1 MKAGRNRLRKGGAL
15 PPMQTDMRKSV
26 RDTTYMETVFPA
38 EFKEHPDDADFFP
51 DFAKMDIPENLG
63 ETLIEALSNSGIPET
78 DAIGTS
84 VEGTTGLQTG
94 LVLKQFKQEENMENK
109 DVSKLKEEVKKVEG
123 VNDVIWIDDAI
134 DLSVPKEIL
143 PEDIRDIFYS
153 EKSTLMIIKFAG
165 TDASTET
172 EKALSDVRKI
182 AGKQAFL
189 SGVAGVIKD
198 TKDLANK
205 ETPIYVL
212 IAVILSIIILSITME
227 SYVIP
232 IVFLSSIG
240 IAIIYNMGSNVIFEN
255 ISYVTKALSAV
266 LQLGVTM
273 DYSIFLLHRYD
284 EERESRENK
293 VEAMANAI
301 EATIESVVG
310 SALTTVAGFL
320 ALCVMDLALGKDIG
334 LVMAKGVVIGV
345 ICTITILPAL
355 VLTFDKVIHKYKHKN
370 ILPTFQKSSSFIIKH
385 HKVIV
390 LISLLILIPAAIGKE
405 KASVYYNLDESLP
418 DNLPSIV
425 ANDKLKN
432 EFNMVSTNI
441 ILVRDDLDRY
451 KVKEMVKELNNVDGV
466 TMAAA
471 LESVLGSRIP
481 ENFLPNELLE
491 QVKKGGY
498 EGIIVNSK
506 YKSATNEVAVQ
517 LDEIN
522 EIVKKYDP
530 EGLVGGEAPLTND
543 LVTIA
548 DSDFK
553 KVSIFSIVA
562 IFLIIMVIFK
572 SISVP
577 VLLVLAIELAIF
589 INLGIPYYTG
599 TTIPFIS
606 SIVIGTIQLGA
617 TVDYAILLTSR
628 FKEELSN
635 TNDKKEAMIKALQ
648 SSSRSI
654 ITSALTFFG
663 ATAGVGI
670 ISELEMISSLC
681 VLMARG
687 AIISMLVILFVL
699 PGVLLMFEGII
710 VKTSKS
716 FIICKKEEK

>member
-1 MKAGRNRLRKGGAL
+1 MNKVSKAIAQSRMLILVIAFLLLIPSVLGYLKTDVNYDILGYL
-15 PPMQTDMRKSV
+15 PDEL
-26 RDTTYMETVFPA
+26 DTRIA
-38 EFKEHPDDADFFP
+38 QSILKDDFDCGS
-51 DFAKMDIPENLG
+51 LG
-63 ETLIEALSNSGIPET
+63 MLI
-78 DAIGTS
+78 
-84 VEGTTGLQTG
+84 V
-94 LVLKQFKQEENMENK
+94 ENMENK

-153 EKSTLMIIKFAG
+153 ENSTLMIIKFAG

-320 ALCVMDLALGKDIG
+320 ALCVMELALGKDIG

-699 PGVLLMFEGII
+699 PGILLMFEGII

-716 FIICKKEEK
+716 FIRCKKEEK

>member
-1 MKAGRNRLRKGGAL
+1 MNKVSKAIAQSRMLILVIAFLLLIPSVLGYLKTDVNYDILGYL
-15 PPMQTDMRKSV
+15 PDEL
-26 RDTTYMETVFPA
+26 DTRIA
-38 EFKEHPDDADFFP
+38 QSILKDDFDCGS
-51 DFAKMDIPENLG
+51 LG
-63 ETLIEALSNSGIPET
+63 MLI
-78 DAIGTS
+78 
-84 VEGTTGLQTG
+84 V
-94 LVLKQFKQEENMENK
+94 ENMEDK

-153 EKSTLMIIKFAG
+153 ENSTLMIIKFVG

-172 EKALSDVRKI
+172 ENALSDVRKI

-441 ILVRDDLDRY
+441 ILVSDDLDRY

-466 TMAAA
+466 TMAAS

-577 VLLVLAIELAIF
+577 ILLVLAIELAIF

-648 SSSRSI
+648 NSSRSI

-699 PGVLLMFEGII
+699 PGILLIFEGII
-710 VKTSKS
+710 IKTSKS
-716 FIICKKEEK
+716 FIRCKKEEK

>member
-1 MKAGRNRLRKGGAL
+1 MNKVSKAIAQSRMLILVIAFLLLIPSVLGYLKTDVNYDILGYL
-15 PPMQTDMRKSV
+15 PDEL
-26 RDTTYMETVFPA
+26 DTRIA
-38 EFKEHPDDADFFP
+38 QSILKDDFDCGS
-51 DFAKMDIPENLG
+51 LG
-63 ETLIEALSNSGIPET
+63 MLI
-78 DAIGTS
+78 
-84 VEGTTGLQTG
+84 V
-94 LVLKQFKQEENMENK
+94 ENMEDK

-153 EKSTLMIIKFAG
+153 ENSTLMIIKFVG

-172 EKALSDVRKI
+172 ENALSDVRKI

-441 ILVRDDLDRY
+441 ILVSDDLDRY

-466 TMAAA
+466 TMAAS

-577 VLLVLAIELAIF
+577 ILLVLAIELAIF

-699 PGVLLMFEGII
+699 PGILLMFEGII
-710 VKTSKS
+710 IKTSKS
-716 FIICKKEEK
+716 FIMCKKEEK

>member
-1 MKAGRNRLRKGGAL
+1 MNKVSKAIAQSRMLILVIAFLLLIPSVLGYLKTDVNYDILGYL
-15 PPMQTDMRKSV
+15 PDEL
-26 RDTTYMETVFPA
+26 DTRIA
-38 EFKEHPDDADFFP
+38 QSILKDDFDCGS
-51 DFAKMDIPENLG
+51 LG
-63 ETLIEALSNSGIPET
+63 MLI
-78 DAIGTS
+78 
-84 VEGTTGLQTG
+84 V
-94 LVLKQFKQEENMENK
+94 ENMENK

-153 EKSTLMIIKFAG
+153 ENSTLMIIKFAG

-471 LESVLGSRIP
+471 LESALGSRIP

-716 FIICKKEEK
+716 FIMCKKEEK

>member
-1 MKAGRNRLRKGGAL
+1 MNKVSKAIAQSRMLILVIAFLLLIPSVLGYLKTDVNYDILGYL
-15 PPMQTDMRKSV
+15 PDEL
-26 RDTTYMETVFPA
+26 DTRIA
-38 EFKEHPDDADFFP
+38 QSILKDDFDCGS
-51 DFAKMDIPENLG
+51 LG
-63 ETLIEALSNSGIPET
+63 MLI
-78 DAIGTS
+78 
-84 VEGTTGLQTG
+84 V
-94 LVLKQFKQEENMENK
+94 ENMEDK
-109 DVSKLKEEVKKVEG
+109 EVSKLKEEVKKVEG

-153 EKSTLMIIKFAG
+153 ENSTLMIIKFAG

-405 KASVYYNLDESLP
+405 KVSVYYNLDESLP

-716 FIICKKEEK
+716 FIMCKKEEK

>member
-1 MKAGRNRLRKGGAL
+1 MNKVSKAIAQSRMLILVIAFLLLIPSVLGYLKTDVNYDILGYL
-15 PPMQTDMRKSV
+15 PDEL
-26 RDTTYMETVFPA
+26 DTRIA
-38 EFKEHPDDADFFP
+38 QSILKDDFDCGS
-51 DFAKMDIPENLG
+51 LG
-63 ETLIEALSNSGIPET
+63 MLI
-78 DAIGTS
+78 
-84 VEGTTGLQTG
+84 V
-94 LVLKQFKQEENMENK
+94 ENMENK

-153 EKSTLMIIKFAG
+153 ENSTLMIIKFAG

-182 AGKQAFL
+182 AVKQAFL

-710 VKTSKS
+710 VKTSKT

>member
-1 MKAGRNRLRKGGAL
+1 MNKVSKAIAQSRMLILVIAFLLLIPSVLGYLKTDVNYDILGYL
-15 PPMQTDMRKSV
+15 PDEL
-26 RDTTYMETVFPA
+26 DTRIA
-38 EFKEHPDDADFFP
+38 QSILKDDFDCGS
-51 DFAKMDIPENLG
+51 LG
-63 ETLIEALSNSGIPET
+63 MLI
-78 DAIGTS
+78 
-84 VEGTTGLQTG
+84 V
-94 LVLKQFKQEENMENK
+94 ENMENK

-153 EKSTLMIIKFAG
+153 ENSTLMIIKFAG

-172 EKALSDVRKI
+172 ENALSDVRKI

-432 EFNMVSTNI
+432 EFNMVSTNV

-471 LESVLGSRIP
+471 LESVLGSRVP

-553 KVSIFSIVA
+553 KVS
-562 IFLIIMVIFK
+562 
-572 SISVP
+572 
-577 VLLVLAIELAIF
+577 IF

-710 VKTSKS
+710 VKTSKT

>member
-1 MKAGRNRLRKGGAL
+1 MNKVSKAIAQSRMLILVIAFLLLIPSVLGYLKTDVNYDILGYL
-15 PPMQTDMRKSV
+15 PDEL
-26 RDTTYMETVFPA
+26 DTRIA
-38 EFKEHPDDADFFP
+38 QSILKDDFDCGS
-51 DFAKMDIPENLG
+51 LG
-63 ETLIEALSNSGIPET
+63 MLI
-78 DAIGTS
+78 
-84 VEGTTGLQTG
+84 V
-94 LVLKQFKQEENMENK
+94 ENMENK

-153 EKSTLMIIKFAG
+153 ENSTLMIIKFAG

-172 EKALSDVRKI
+172 ENALSDVRKI

-710 VKTSKS
+710 VKTSKT

>member
-1 MKAGRNRLRKGGAL
+1 MNKVSKAIAQSRMLILVIAFLLLIPSVLGYLKTDVNYDILGYL
-15 PPMQTDMRKSV
+15 PDEL
-26 RDTTYMETVFPA
+26 DTRIA
-38 EFKEHPDDADFFP
+38 QSILKDDFDCGS
-51 DFAKMDIPENLG
+51 LG
-63 ETLIEALSNSGIPET
+63 MLI
-78 DAIGTS
+78 
-84 VEGTTGLQTG
+84 V
-94 LVLKQFKQEENMENK
+94 ENMENK

-153 EKSTLMIIKFAG
+153 ENSTLMIIKFAG

-172 EKALSDVRKI
+172 ENALSDVRKI

-471 LESVLGSRIP
+471 LESVLGSRVP

-589 INLGIPYYTG
+589 INLGIPYYTD

-710 VKTSKS
+710 VKTSKT

>member
-1 MKAGRNRLRKGGAL
+1 MNKVSKAIAQSRMLILVIAFLLLIPSVLGYLKTDVNYDILGYL
-15 PPMQTDMRKSV
+15 PDEL
-26 RDTTYMETVFPA
+26 DTRIA
-38 EFKEHPDDADFFP
+38 QSILKDDFDCGS
-51 DFAKMDIPENLG
+51 LG
-63 ETLIEALSNSGIPET
+63 MLI
-78 DAIGTS
+78 
-84 VEGTTGLQTG
+84 V
-94 LVLKQFKQEENMENK
+94 ENMENK

-153 EKSTLMIIKFAG
+153 ENSTLMIIKFAG

-172 EKALSDVRKI
+172 ENALSDVRKI

-716 FIICKKEEK
+716 FIICQKEEK

>member
-1 MKAGRNRLRKGGAL
+1 MNKVSKAIAQSRMLILVIAFLLLIPSVLGYLKTDVNYDILGYL
-15 PPMQTDMRKSV
+15 PDEL
-26 RDTTYMETVFPA
+26 DTRIA
-38 EFKEHPDDADFFP
+38 QSILKDDFDCGS
-51 DFAKMDIPENLG
+51 LG
-63 ETLIEALSNSGIPET
+63 MLI
-78 DAIGTS
+78 
-84 VEGTTGLQTG
+84 V
-94 LVLKQFKQEENMENK
+94 ENMEDK

-153 EKSTLMIIKFAG
+153 ENSTLMIIKFVG

-172 EKALSDVRKI
+172 ENALSDVRKI

-293 VEAMANAI
+293 VEAMDNAI

-441 ILVRDDLDRY
+441 ILVSDDLDRY

-466 TMAAA
+466 TMAAS

-577 VLLVLAIELAIF
+577 VLLVLSIELAIF

-648 SSSRSI
+648 NSSRSI

-699 PGVLLMFEGII
+699 PGILLIFEGII
-710 VKTSKS
+710 IKTSKS
-716 FIICKKEEK
+716 FIRCKKEEK

>member
-1 MKAGRNRLRKGGAL
+1 MNKVSKAIAQSRMLILVIAFLLLIPSVLGYLKTDVNYDILGYL
-15 PPMQTDMRKSV
+15 PDEL
-26 RDTTYMETVFPA
+26 DTRIA
-38 EFKEHPDDADFFP
+38 QSILKDDFDCGS
-51 DFAKMDIPENLG
+51 LG
-63 ETLIEALSNSGIPET
+63 MLI
-78 DAIGTS
+78 
-84 VEGTTGLQTG
+84 V
-94 LVLKQFKQEENMENK
+94 ENMENK

-153 EKSTLMIIKFAG
+153 ENSTLMIIKFAG

-172 EKALSDVRKI
+172 ENALSDVRKI

-481 ENFLPNELLE
+481 ENLLPNELLE

-599 TTIPFIS
+599 TT
-606 SIVIGTIQLGA
+606 
-617 TVDYAILLTSR
+617 VDYAILLTSR

-716 FIICKKEEK
+716 FIMCKKEEK

>member
-1 MKAGRNRLRKGGAL
+1 MNKVSKAIAQSRMLILVIAFLLLIPSVLGYLK
-15 PPMQTDMRKSV
+15 TDV
-26 RDTTYMETVFPA
+26 NYDILGYLADELDTRIA
-38 EFKEHPDDADFFP
+38 QSILKDDFDCGS
-51 DFAKMDIPENLG
+51 LG
-63 ETLIEALSNSGIPET
+63 MLI
-78 DAIGTS
+78 
-84 VEGTTGLQTG
+84 V
-94 LVLKQFKQEENMENK
+94 ENMENK

-153 EKSTLMIIKFAG
+153 ENSTLMIIKFAG

-172 EKALSDVRKI
+172 ENALSDVRKI

-471 LESVLGSRIP
+471 LESVLGSRVP

-710 VKTSKS
+710 VKTSKT

>member
-1 MKAGRNRLRKGGAL
+1 MNKVSKAIAQSRMLILVIAFLLLIPSVLGYLKTDVNYDILGYL
-15 PPMQTDMRKSV
+15 PDEL
-26 RDTTYMETVFPA
+26 DTRIA
-38 EFKEHPDDADFFP
+38 QSILKDDFDCGS
-51 DFAKMDIPENLG
+51 LG
-63 ETLIEALSNSGIPET
+63 MLI
-78 DAIGTS
+78 
-84 VEGTTGLQTG
+84 V
-94 LVLKQFKQEENMENK
+94 ENMENK

-153 EKSTLMIIKFAG
+153 ENSTLMIIKFAG

-172 EKALSDVRKI
+172 ENALSDVRKI

-385 HKVIV
+385 HKGIV

-466 TMAAA
+466 TMAAS

-577 VLLVLAIELAIF
+577 ILLVLAIELAIF

-716 FIICKKEEK
+716 FIMCKKEEK

>member
-1 MKAGRNRLRKGGAL
+1 MNKVSKAIAQSRMLILVIAFLLLIPSVLGYLKTNVNYDILGYL
-15 PPMQTDMRKSV
+15 PDEL
-26 RDTTYMETVFPA
+26 DTRIA
-38 EFKEHPDDADFFP
+38 QSILKDDFDCGS
-51 DFAKMDIPENLG
+51 LG
-63 ETLIEALSNSGIPET
+63 MLI
-78 DAIGTS
+78 
-84 VEGTTGLQTG
+84 V
-94 LVLKQFKQEENMENK
+94 ENMENK

-153 EKSTLMIIKFAG
+153 ENSTLMIIKFAG

-716 FIICKKEEK
+716 FIMCKKEEK

>member
-1 MKAGRNRLRKGGAL
+1 MNKVSKAIAQSRMLILVIAFLLLIPSVLGYLKTDVNYDILGYL
-15 PPMQTDMRKSV
+15 PDEL
-26 RDTTYMETVFPA
+26 DTRIA
-38 EFKEHPDDADFFP
+38 QSILKDDFDCGS
-51 DFAKMDIPENLG
+51 LG
-63 ETLIEALSNSGIPET
+63 MLI
-78 DAIGTS
+78 
-84 VEGTTGLQTG
+84 V
-94 LVLKQFKQEENMENK
+94 ENMENK

-143 PEDIRDIFYS
+143 PEDIRDVFYS
-153 EKSTLMIIKFAG
+153 ENSTLMIIKFAG

-370 ILPTFQKSSSFIIKH
+370 ILPTFQKTSSFIIKH

-577 VLLVLAIELAIF
+577 VLLVLSIELAIF

-628 FKEELSN
+628 FKEELAN

-699 PGVLLMFEGII
+699 PGILLMFEGII

-716 FIICKKEEK
+716 FIRCKKEEK

>member
-1 MKAGRNRLRKGGAL
+1 MNKVSKAIAQSRMLILVIAFLLLIPSVLGYLKTDVNYDILGYL
-15 PPMQTDMRKSV
+15 PDEL
-26 RDTTYMETVFPA
+26 DTRIA
-38 EFKEHPDDADFFP
+38 QSILKDDFDCGS
-51 DFAKMDIPENLG
+51 LG
-63 ETLIEALSNSGIPET
+63 MLI
-78 DAIGTS
+78 
-84 VEGTTGLQTG
+84 V
-94 LVLKQFKQEENMENK
+94 ENMENK

-153 EKSTLMIIKFAG
+153 ENSTLMIIKFAG

-172 EKALSDVRKI
+172 ENALSDVRKI

-530 EGLVGGEAPLTND
+530 EGLIGGEAPLTND

-710 VKTSKS
+710 VKTSKT

>member
-1 MKAGRNRLRKGGAL
+1 MNKVSKAIAQSRMLILVIAFLLLIPSVLGYLKTDVNYDILGYL
-15 PPMQTDMRKSV
+15 PDEL
-26 RDTTYMETVFPA
+26 DTRIA
-38 EFKEHPDDADFFP
+38 QSILKDDFDCGS
-51 DFAKMDIPENLG
+51 LG
-63 ETLIEALSNSGIPET
+63 MLI
-78 DAIGTS
+78 
-84 VEGTTGLQTG
+84 V
-94 LVLKQFKQEENMENK
+94 ENMENK

-153 EKSTLMIIKFAG
+153 ENSTLMIIKFAG

-172 EKALSDVRKI
+172 ENALSDVRKI

-441 ILVRDDLDRY
+441 ILVSDDLDRY

-506 YKSATNEVAVQ
+506 YKSATNEVAMQ

-530 EGLVGGEAPLTND
+530 KGLIGGEAPLTND

-710 VKTSKS
+710 IKTSKS

>member
-1 MKAGRNRLRKGGAL
+1 MNKVSKAIAQSRMLILVIAFLLLIPSVLGYLKTDVNYDILGYL
-15 PPMQTDMRKSV
+15 PDEL
-26 RDTTYMETVFPA
+26 DTRIA
-38 EFKEHPDDADFFP
+38 QSILKDDFDCGS
-51 DFAKMDIPENLG
+51 LG
-63 ETLIEALSNSGIPET
+63 MLI
-78 DAIGTS
+78 
-84 VEGTTGLQTG
+84 V
-94 LVLKQFKQEENMENK
+94 ENMENK

-153 EKSTLMIIKFAG
+153 ENSTLMIIKFAG

-320 ALCVMDLALGKDIG
+320 ALCFMVLALGKDIG

-441 ILVRDDLDRY
+441 ILVSDDLDRY

-716 FIICKKEEK
+716 FIMCKKEEK

>member
-1 MKAGRNRLRKGGAL
+1 MNKVSKAIAQSRMLILVIAFLLLIPSVLGYLKTDVNYDILGYL
-15 PPMQTDMRKSV
+15 PDEL
-26 RDTTYMETVFPA
+26 DTRIA
-38 EFKEHPDDADFFP
+38 QSILKDDFDCGS
-51 DFAKMDIPENLG
+51 LG
-63 ETLIEALSNSGIPET
+63 MLI
-78 DAIGTS
+78 
-84 VEGTTGLQTG
+84 V
-94 LVLKQFKQEENMENK
+94 ENMENK

-617 TVDYAILLTSR
+617 TGDYAILLTSR

-716 FIICKKEEK
+716 FIMCKKEEK

>member
-1 MKAGRNRLRKGGAL
+1 MNKVSKAIAQSRMLILVIAFLLLIPSVLGYLKTDVNYDILGYL
-15 PPMQTDMRKSV
+15 PDEL
-26 RDTTYMETVFPA
+26 DTRIA
-38 EFKEHPDDADFFP
+38 QSILKDDFDCGS
-51 DFAKMDIPENLG
+51 LG
-63 ETLIEALSNSGIPET
+63 MLI
-78 DAIGTS
+78 
-84 VEGTTGLQTG
+84 V
-94 LVLKQFKQEENMENK
+94 ENMENK

-143 PEDIRDIFYS
+143 PEDIRDVFYS
-153 EKSTLMIIKFAG
+153 ENSTLMIIKFAG

-577 VLLVLAIELAIF
+577 VLLVLSIELAIF

-628 FKEELSN
+628 FKEELAN

-699 PGVLLMFEGII
+699 PGILLMFEGII

-716 FIICKKEEK
+716 FIRCKKEEE

>member
-1 MKAGRNRLRKGGAL
+1 MNKVSKAIAQSRMLILVIAFLLLIPSVLGYLKTDVNYDILGYL
-15 PPMQTDMRKSV
+15 PDEL
-26 RDTTYMETVFPA
+26 DTRIA
-38 EFKEHPDDADFFP
+38 QSILKDDFDCGS
-51 DFAKMDIPENLG
+51 LG
-63 ETLIEALSNSGIPET
+63 MLI
-78 DAIGTS
+78 
-84 VEGTTGLQTG
+84 V
-94 LVLKQFKQEENMENK
+94 ENMENK

-153 EKSTLMIIKFAG
+153 ENSTLMIIKFAG

-172 EKALSDVRKI
+172 ENALSDVRKI

-441 ILVRDDLDRY
+441 ILVSDDLDRY

-471 LESVLGSRIP
+471 LESVLGSRVP

-648 SSSRSI
+648 NSSRSI

-699 PGVLLMFEGII
+699 PGILLIFEGII
-710 VKTSKS
+710 IKTSKS
-716 FIICKKEEK
+716 FIRCKKEEK

>member
-1 MKAGRNRLRKGGAL
+1 MNKVSKAIAQSRMLILVIAFLLLIPSVLGYLKTDVNYDILGYL
-15 PPMQTDMRKSV
+15 PDEL
-26 RDTTYMETVFPA
+26 DTRIA
-38 EFKEHPDDADFFP
+38 QSILKDDFDCGS
-51 DFAKMDIPENLG
+51 LG
-63 ETLIEALSNSGIPET
+63 MLI
-78 DAIGTS
+78 
-84 VEGTTGLQTG
+84 V
-94 LVLKQFKQEENMENK
+94 ENMENK

-153 EKSTLMIIKFAG
+153 ENSTLMIIKFAG

-182 AGKQAFL
+182 AGRQAFL

-320 ALCVMDLALGKDIG
+320 ALCVMDLTLGKDIG

-710 VKTSKS
+710 VKTSKT

>member
-1 MKAGRNRLRKGGAL
+1 MNKVSKAIAQSRMLILVIAFLLLIPSVLGYLKTDVNYDILGYL
-15 PPMQTDMRKSV
+15 PDEL
-26 RDTTYMETVFPA
+26 DTRIA
-38 EFKEHPDDADFFP
+38 QSILKDDFDCGS
-51 DFAKMDIPENLG
+51 LG
-63 ETLIEALSNSGIPET
+63 MLI
-78 DAIGTS
+78 
-84 VEGTTGLQTG
+84 V
-94 LVLKQFKQEENMENK
+94 ENMEDK

-153 EKSTLMIIKFAG
+153 ENSTLMIIKFAG

-345 ICTITILPAL
+345 VCTITILPAL

-716 FIICKKEEK
+716 FIMCKKEEK

>member
-1 MKAGRNRLRKGGAL
+1 MNKVSKAIAQSRMLILVIAFLLLIPSVLGYLKTDVNYDILGYL
-15 PPMQTDMRKSV
+15 PDEL
-26 RDTTYMETVFPA
+26 DTRIA
-38 EFKEHPDDADFFP
+38 QSILKDDFDCGS
-51 DFAKMDIPENLG
+51 LG
-63 ETLIEALSNSGIPET
+63 MLI
-78 DAIGTS
+78 
-84 VEGTTGLQTG
+84 V
-94 LVLKQFKQEENMENK
+94 ENMENK

-153 EKSTLMIIKFAG
+153 ENSTLMIIKFAG

-466 TMAAA
+466 TMATA

-577 VLLVLAIELAIF
+577 VLLVLSIELAIF

-628 FKEELSN
+628 FKEELAN

-699 PGVLLMFEGII
+699 PGILLMFEGII

-716 FIICKKEEK
+716 FIRCKKEEE

>member
-1 MKAGRNRLRKGGAL
+1 MNKVSKAIAQSRMLILVIAFLLLIPSVLGYLKTDVNYDILGYL
-15 PPMQTDMRKSV
+15 PDEL
-26 RDTTYMETVFPA
+26 DTRIA
-38 EFKEHPDDADFFP
+38 QSILKDDFDCGS
-51 DFAKMDIPENLG
+51 LG
-63 ETLIEALSNSGIPET
+63 MLI
-78 DAIGTS
+78 
-84 VEGTTGLQTG
+84 V
-94 LVLKQFKQEENMENK
+94 ENMEDK

-153 EKSTLMIIKFAG
+153 ENSTLMIIKFVG

-172 EKALSDVRKI
+172 ENALSDVRKI

-441 ILVRDDLDRY
+441 ILVSDDLDRY

-471 LESVLGSRIP
+471 LESVLGSRVP

-577 VLLVLAIELAIF
+577 ILLVLAIELAIF

-648 SSSRSI
+648 NSSRSI

-699 PGVLLMFEGII
+699 PGILLIFEGII
-710 VKTSKS
+710 IKTSKS
-716 FIICKKEEK
+716 FIRCKKEEK

>member
-1 MKAGRNRLRKGGAL
+1 MNKVSKAIAQSRMLILVIAFLLLIPSVLGYLKTDVNYDILGYL
-15 PPMQTDMRKSV
+15 PDEL
-26 RDTTYMETVFPA
+26 DTRIA
-38 EFKEHPDDADFFP
+38 QSILKDDFDCGS
-51 DFAKMDIPENLG
+51 LG
-63 ETLIEALSNSGIPET
+63 MLI
-78 DAIGTS
+78 
-84 VEGTTGLQTG
+84 V
-94 LVLKQFKQEENMENK
+94 ENMEDK

-153 EKSTLMIIKFAG
+153 ENSTLMIIKFVG

-172 EKALSDVRKI
+172 ENALSDVRKI

-699 PGVLLMFEGII
+699 PGILLIFEGII
-710 VKTSKS
+710 IKTSKS
-716 FIICKKEEK
+716 FIRCKKEEK

>member
-1 MKAGRNRLRKGGAL
+1 MNKVSKAIAQSRMLILVIAFLLLIPSVLGYLKTDVNYDILGYL
-15 PPMQTDMRKSV
+15 PDEL
-26 RDTTYMETVFPA
+26 DTRIA
-38 EFKEHPDDADFFP
+38 QSILKDDFDCGS
-51 DFAKMDIPENLG
+51 LG
-63 ETLIEALSNSGIPET
+63 MLI
-78 DAIGTS
+78 
-84 VEGTTGLQTG
+84 V
-94 LVLKQFKQEENMENK
+94 ENMENK

-153 EKSTLMIIKFAG
+153 ENSTLMIIKFAG

-172 EKALSDVRKI
+172 EKALSDVSKI

-716 FIICKKEEK
+716 FIMCKKEEK

>member
-1 MKAGRNRLRKGGAL
+1 MNKVSKAIAQSRMLILVIAFLLLIPSVLGYLKTDVNYDILGYL
-15 PPMQTDMRKSV
+15 PDEL
-26 RDTTYMETVFPA
+26 DTRIA
-38 EFKEHPDDADFFP
+38 QSILKDDFDCGS
-51 DFAKMDIPENLG
+51 LG
-63 ETLIEALSNSGIPET
+63 MLI
-78 DAIGTS
+78 
-84 VEGTTGLQTG
+84 V
-94 LVLKQFKQEENMENK
+94 ENMEDK

-153 EKSTLMIIKFAG
+153 ENSTLMIIKFVG

-172 EKALSDVRKI
+172 ENALSDVRKI

-441 ILVRDDLDRY
+441 ILVSDDLDRY

-699 PGVLLMFEGII
+699 PGILLMFEGII
-710 VKTSKS
+710 IKTSKS
-716 FIICKKEEK
+716 FIMCKKEEK

>member
-1 MKAGRNRLRKGGAL
+1 MNKVSKAIAQSRMLILVIAFLLLIPSVLGYLKTDVNYDILGYL
-15 PPMQTDMRKSV
+15 PDEL
-26 RDTTYMETVFPA
+26 DTRIA
-38 EFKEHPDDADFFP
+38 QSILKDDFDCGS
-51 DFAKMDIPENLG
+51 LG
-63 ETLIEALSNSGIPET
+63 MLI
-78 DAIGTS
+78 
-84 VEGTTGLQTG
+84 V
-94 LVLKQFKQEENMENK
+94 ENMENK

-153 EKSTLMIIKFAG
+153 ENSTLMIIKFAG

-172 EKALSDVRKI
+172 ENALSDVRKI

-471 LESVLGSRIP
+471 LESVLGSRVP

-710 VKTSKS
+710 VKTSKN

>member
-1 MKAGRNRLRKGGAL
+1 MNKVSKAIAQSRMLILVIAFLLLIPSVLGYLKTDVNYDILGYL
-15 PPMQTDMRKSV
+15 PDEL
-26 RDTTYMETVFPA
+26 DTRIA
-38 EFKEHPDDADFFP
+38 QSILKDDFDCGS
-51 DFAKMDIPENLG
+51 LG
-63 ETLIEALSNSGIPET
+63 MLI
-78 DAIGTS
+78 
-84 VEGTTGLQTG
+84 V
-94 LVLKQFKQEENMENK
+94 ENMEDK

-153 EKSTLMIIKFAG
+153 ENSTLMIIKFVG

-172 EKALSDVRKI
+172 ENALSDVRKI

-441 ILVRDDLDRY
+441 ILVSDDLDRY

-466 TMAAA
+466 TMAAS

-699 PGVLLMFEGII
+699 PGILLIFEGII
-710 VKTSKS
+710 IKTSKS
-716 FIICKKEEK
+716 FIRCKKEEK

>member
-1 MKAGRNRLRKGGAL
+1 MNKVSKAIAQSRMLILVIAFILLIPSVLGYLKTDVNYDILGYL
-15 PPMQTDMRKSV
+15 PDEL
-26 RDTTYMETVFPA
+26 DTRIA
-38 EFKEHPDDADFFP
+38 QSILKDDFDCGS
-51 DFAKMDIPENLG
+51 LG
-63 ETLIEALSNSGIPET
+63 MLI
-78 DAIGTS
+78 
-84 VEGTTGLQTG
+84 V
-94 LVLKQFKQEENMENK
+94 ENMENK

-134 DLSVPKEIL
+134 DLSVPREIL

-153 EKSTLMIIKFAG
+153 ENSTLMIIKFAG

-441 ILVRDDLDRY
+441 ILLRYDLDRY

>member
-1 MKAGRNRLRKGGAL
+1 MNKVSKAIAQSRMLILVIAFLLLIPSVLGYLKTDVNYDILGYL
-15 PPMQTDMRKSV
+15 PDEL
-26 RDTTYMETVFPA
+26 DTRIA
-38 EFKEHPDDADFFP
+38 QSILKDDFDCGS
-51 DFAKMDIPENLG
+51 LG
-63 ETLIEALSNSGIPET
+63 MLI
-78 DAIGTS
+78 
-84 VEGTTGLQTG
+84 V
-94 LVLKQFKQEENMENK
+94 ENMEDK
-109 DVSKLKEEVKKVEG
+109 EVSKLKEEVKKVEG

-153 EKSTLMIIKFAG
+153 ENSTLMIIKFAG

-345 ICTITILPAL
+345 VCTITILPAL

-405 KASVYYNLDESLP
+405 KVSVYYNLDESLP

-441 ILVRDDLDRY
+441 ILVSDDLDRY

-471 LESVLGSRIP
+471 LESVLGSRVP

-716 FIICKKEEK
+716 FIMCKKEEK

>member
-1 MKAGRNRLRKGGAL
+1 MNKVSKAIAQSRMLILVIAFLLLIPSVLGYLKTDVNYDILGYL
-15 PPMQTDMRKSV
+15 PDEL
-26 RDTTYMETVFPA
+26 DTRIA
-38 EFKEHPDDADFFP
+38 QSILKDDFDCGS
-51 DFAKMDIPENLG
+51 LG
-63 ETLIEALSNSGIPET
+63 MLI
-78 DAIGTS
+78 
-84 VEGTTGLQTG
+84 V
-94 LVLKQFKQEENMENK
+94 ENMENK

-153 EKSTLMIIKFAG
+153 ENSTLMIIKFAG

-370 ILPTFQKSSSFIIKH
+370 ILPTFQKTSSFIIKH

-577 VLLVLAIELAIF
+577 VLLVLSIELAIF

-699 PGVLLMFEGII
+699 PGILLMFEGII

-716 FIICKKEEK
+716 FIRCKKEEE